1 MVSCTVLLDEN
12 NAVWNTKSPVA
23 RGDWTKI
30 RDVRSGR
37 DSWCVI
43 GVSKHGF
50 GPESLR
56 VMNKVMNEGRLEGT
70 RGQTCAWRQGERGA

>member
-1 MVSCTVLLDEN
+1 
-12 NAVWNTKSPVA
+12 
-23 RGDWTKI
+23 
-30 RDVRSGR
+30 
-37 DSWCVI
+37 
-43 GVSKHGF
+43 VSKHGF